1 MDRPDGGEFAAKGG
15 ASPDLV
21 RGLKGFDATMI
32 VAGSMIGS
40 GIFLTSAESARLV
53 GSVGWLLAAWGL
65 AGVLTMTG
73 AACCAELAAM
83 MPDAGGPYVFFRT
96 AYGRIVGF
104 VYGWAMFLVI
114 QTGTI
119 AAVAVAFANFLGV
132 LTPAVSADAFLV
144 APVRLGPYAASLST
158 QQLAA
163 VASILLLTALNVLG
177 QQTGKWIQNTFTT
190 TKLAA
195 LLGLI
200 AVGLFVGWNSKSAAL
215 DSYWW
220 NSTANGW
227 TAAEALPSLPAS
239 GALGFAMLL
248 GLAMVGPLFS
258 QTAWNNVT
266 FTGAEVA
273 DPSRSLP
280 RALLVGCGLVVA
292 LYLSANL
299 AYAAT
304 LPLESIQHAPGDRVG
319 TALMEAVFGGPGAML
334 MAAAI
339 VVSTFGCNNGLILAG
354 ARVFYAM
361 AKDGLFW
368 ASLARL
374 NRWRVPGMALAAQ
387 GVWASLLTLVRTVD
401 VDAKTGEVRY
411 GNVYSQ
417 LLEYIVAT
425 EMVFYLLLVGAVV
438 ALRRRAP
445 SAARPYR
452 TLGYPATPALY
463 IAIAVA
469 VLVDL
474 IVLKPQTS
482 GIGFAIVLTGVPV
495 FWVWRR
501 RPGAAATAANLP

>member
-1 MDRPDGGEFAAKGG
+1 MDRRVGGEVAAGREK
-15 ASPDLV
+15 PQELI

-53 GSVGWLLAAWGL
+53 GAVGWLLAAWGL

-83 MPDAGGPYVFFRT
+83 MPHAGGPYVFFRT
-96 AYGRIVGF
+96 AYGRLVGF

-132 LTPAVSADAFLV
+132 LAPVVSADAYIV
-144 APVRLGPYAASLST
+144 PPIHAGPYAVSLST

-163 VASILLLTALNVLG
+163 VSSILLLTALNVLG

-190 TKLAA
+190 AKLAA
-195 LLGLI
+195 LFGLI
-200 AVGLFVGWNSKSAAL
+200 AVGLLVGWNAKSAAL

-220 NSTANGW
+220 NSAANGW
-227 TAAEALPSLPAS
+227 TAADALPSLPAS

-273 DPSRSLP
+273 DPSRTLP
-280 RALLVGCGLVVA
+280 RALIVGCGLVVA
-292 LYLSANL
+292 LYLAANF

-319 TALMEAVFGGPGAML
+319 AALMETVFGGPGGML

-361 AKDGLFW
+361 AKDGLFL

-387 GVWASLLTLVRTVD
+387 GVWASLLTLPRTVD
-401 VDAKTGEVRY
+401 VDLKTGEVRY

-425 EMVFYLLLVGAVV
+425 EMVFYLLLVGAVA

-445 SAARPYR
+445 AAARPYR
-452 TLGYPATPALY
+452 TLGYPATPVLYVVVASALF
-463 IAIAVA
+463 
-469 VLVDL
+469 VDL
-474 IVLKPQTS
+474 LVLKPQTS
-482 GIGFAIVLTGVPV
+482 GIGFAIVLTGIPV
-495 FWVWRR
+495 FWFWRGRR
-501 RPGAAATAANLP
+501 RVD